1 MAKQEEEQ
9 SGQGSAHDLLE
20 GDARRPPDA
29 QGPEAKPAQGGGGGG
44 GGGGASSSPATAEL
58 SLEEYECRICYNL
71 FDLERHAPKLL
82 ECLHTFCLECLN
94 ELHLRNDYS
103 PHSPG
108 RGGGGGGGGGRGGAG
123 GAEPPGSTLPA
134 AAAAAA
140 AYVSCP
146 LCRHRTALPPD
157 GLLHSLPVNTKL
169 VEAILLQLRGWA
181 PLLRDLYPQRGL
193 LLPPTASPRSSPSP
207 PGHEADT
214 PTSATVTFRDLDGGT
229 CSEIPGGGGGGD
241 PAAAPCFQRCREKAG
256 CVCFVFL
263 VLAMALF
270 GFAWMEWLTGS
281 IFLGVA
287 LVLLFASTMPFMYG
301 FRLRREPRTI
311 FYTRAA
317 VGGSREGPSGRST
330 PGSRPAGDGRS
341 HW

>member
-1 MAKQEEEQ
+1 MAKQEKEP
-9 SGQGSAHDLLE
+9 SGQESTSDHPE

-29 QGPEAKPAQGGGGGG
+29 KGAEDMPAK
-44 GGGGASSSPATAEL
+44 GGASSPAAAEL

-108 RGGGGGGGGGRGGAG
+108 GGGGGGGCRGSLRGADP
-123 GAEPPGSTLPA
+123 AGSAL
-134 AAAAAA
+134 AA
-140 AYVSCP
+140 AYVTCP
-146 LCRHRTALPPD
+146 VCRHRTALSD
-157 GLLHSLPVNTKL
+157 GLPHSLPVNTKL

-181 PLLRDLYPQRGL
+181 PLLRDLHPQRLL
-193 LLPPTASPRSSPSP
+193 LLPPRPAATSQRSPSQQSN
-207 PGHEADT
+207 GGAAT
-214 PTSATVTFRDLDGGT
+214 PTSATVTFRDLEAGT
-229 CSEIPGGGGGGD
+229 CSEIPGGD
-241 PAAAPCFQRCREKAG
+241 DTVDNCFKRCREKAG

-287 LVLLFASTMPFMYG
+287 LILLFLSTMPFMYG

-317 VGGSREGPSGRST
+317 VGGSREGTSCRST
-330 PGSRPAGDGRS
+330 PGSRPAVDGRS